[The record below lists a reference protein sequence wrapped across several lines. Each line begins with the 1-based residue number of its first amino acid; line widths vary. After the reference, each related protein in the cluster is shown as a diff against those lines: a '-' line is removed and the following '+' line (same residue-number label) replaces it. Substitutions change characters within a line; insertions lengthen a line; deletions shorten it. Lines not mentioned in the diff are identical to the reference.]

1 MMNRQDAMFHAFR
14 FLKKS
19 ETHGSYFEFGLYQ
32 GQSIVT
38 AYKIHSQIDE
48 PSRHFYG
55 FDSFSG
61 LPHLSKDDVMKDY
74 GIFHEGQ
81 FAVSKEL
88 VSANLL
94 KNGMPDSSFTLVEG
108 FYNESLRSEE
118 TINIVGDEKVALV
131 HIDCDLYSSA
141 LPCLDFISSRLVD
154 GAIIMFDDWF
164 CYRGREDKGVRR
176 AFGEWSQETN
186 FLFTE
191 YSKYS
196 WSGIMFICN
205 KI

>member
-19 ETHGSYFEFGLYQ
+19 ETYGCYFEFGLYQ
-32 GQSIVT
+32 GQSMVT
-38 AYKIHSQIDE
+38 AYKVHSQIDE

-55 FDSFSG
+55 FDSFNG
-61 LPHLSKDDVMKDY
+61 LPNLAKEDVMDDY
-74 GIFHEGQ
+74 GIFYEGQ
-81 FAVSKEL
+81 FAVSKGQ
-88 VSANLL
+88 VSSNLI
-94 KNGMPDSSFTLVEG
+94 KNGMPKSSFTLVEG
-108 FYNESLRSEE
+108 FYNESLKKEE
-118 TINIVGDEKVALV
+118 TRKVVGENKAALV

-141 LPCLDFISSRLVD
+141 LPCLDFISNRIVD

-164 CYRGREDKGVRR
+164 CYRGRKDKGVRR
-176 AFGEWSQETN
+176 AFFEWSKKKN
-186 FLFTE
+186 FSFTE

-205 KI
+205 KN